1 MFLWFFLMK
10 ASPFVI
16 PLRRGVAGMV
26 KVLLFSDFGV
36 DDVISVLYGY
46 YSEEID
52 IVAIVADYGNVSK
65 RTAIRNAEFLSSI
78 LKIEL
83 PLIGGA
89 SQPMTA
95 IDQDVFPEIHGPVGL
110 GPFIPAEDG
119 SDYIL
124 ENFFKVKEVI
134 DEYGE
139 DLTIVSVGRL
149 TSLATSFLL
158 YEETMRKVGRIIIM
172 GGAFNVPGNI
182 TPVAEANV
190 YSDPVAANIILELST
205 TPVDIIPLD
214 VTMNALLT
222 PSFINELDEFYA
234 KVEDPVG
241 QLIAPMINYY
251 YEFYSKSNP
260 GIEGSPIH
268 DLVALWAAQKNAI
281 IEFTTLPVKVST
293 QRGCSFGAT
302 FGDFRRTPDK
312 ELWPLHRI
320 ATSID
325 IKSYLSQIK
334 ADFTS
339 KS

>member
-1 MFLWFFLMK
+1 M
-10 ASPFVI
+10 A
-16 PLRRGVAGMV
+16 

-36 DDVISVLYGY
+36 DDVITVLYGY
-46 YSEEID
+46 YSEEVE

-65 RTAIRNAEFLSSI
+65 RTAIRNAQFLSSI
-78 LKIEL
+78 LKVEL

-95 IDQDVFPEIHGPVGL
+95 IDQEVFPDIHGPVGL

-119 SDYIL
+119 NDYVL
-124 ENFFKVKEVI
+124 ENFFKVKEVM
-134 DEYGE
+134 DEYGK

-149 TSLATSFLL
+149 TSLATSYLL
-158 YEETMRKVGRIIIM
+158 YEETMRNVGRIIIM

-190 YSDPVAANIILELST
+190 FSDPVAANIIFELST
-205 TPVDIIPLD
+205 IPIDIIPLD
-214 VTMNALLT
+214 VTMKALLK
-222 PSFINELDEFYA
+222 PEFVEELDDYYV
-234 KVEDPVG
+234 KVDDPVG

-268 DLVALWAAQKNAI
+268 DLVALWATQRNAK
-281 IEFTTLPVKVST
+281 IEYTKVPVKVST

-302 FGDFRRTPDK
+302 FGDFRQTPDK
-312 ELWPLHRI
+312 EFWPVHRI

-325 IKSYLSQIK
+325 VNAYLSQIMSEFK
-334 ADFTS
+334 S